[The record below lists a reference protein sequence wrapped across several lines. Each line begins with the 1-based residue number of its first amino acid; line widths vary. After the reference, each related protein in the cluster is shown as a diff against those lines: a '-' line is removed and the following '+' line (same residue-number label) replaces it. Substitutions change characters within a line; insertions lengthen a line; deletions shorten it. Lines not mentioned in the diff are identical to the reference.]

1 MVSRK
6 AAETAVKTPFYA
18 CVGLGELALNR
29 ASALPAEARAAVK
42 SLPEEARSRVKSLQ
56 QVLSP
61 TSVRTVADIYADQAG
76 HALTH
81 FAKRGEQVVARV
93 RRAPETAATEA
104 KADSAFDRAEA
115 SEPEAEPKAA
125 ATAAKPEA
133 SEPEAEP
140 QATAAETEST
150 ATARKT
156 ARAAT
161 ARKSTSRKKA

>member
-115 SEPEAEPKAA
+115 SEPEAEPKA
-125 ATAAKPEA
+125 
-133 SEPEAEP
+133 
-140 QATAAETEST
+140 TAAETEST